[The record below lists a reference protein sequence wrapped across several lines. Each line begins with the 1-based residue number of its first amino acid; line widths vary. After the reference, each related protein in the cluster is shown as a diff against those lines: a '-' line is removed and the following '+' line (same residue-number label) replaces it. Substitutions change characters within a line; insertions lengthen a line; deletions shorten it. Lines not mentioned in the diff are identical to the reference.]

1 MGNHQVLYRKYR
13 PYTFDEV
20 IGQEHVVRTLTNAL
34 NTDKVAHA
42 YLFTGPRGTGKTTMA
57 RLLARHVNC
66 AVLSAKRSEALTTSA
81 SAEAFG
87 EGGLKN
93 VCSKENTCINCSS
106 FLLGN
111 HPDLIE
117 IDAASNRGIDEIRA
131 LKEGIRF
138 APVQAPYK
146 FFIVDEVH
154 MLTKEA
160 FNALLKTLEE
170 PPSHAIFVLA
180 TTEIHKVPS
189 TIASRCQRFDFR
201 RLALEEIKNRLHGI
215 AAKENVNIDDAALE
229 LIAIYADGSERDAE
243 SLLDQVISFGN
254 ANITGE
260 DAAAVLGLV
269 EFSVMREFIEALALN
284 NPSAALALISASAEN
299 GYDMDQFLKAA
310 ISYLREI
317 LVLSINPEVAE
328 YVVKRIGKEQAQAA
342 LAQAQ
347 MLSKEKV
354 TAIIERFLEAVRQ
367 MKYSPSP
374 QLPIEIA
381 VVELLNN

>member
-1 MGNHQVLYRKYR
+1 MTAQLFMGNHQVLYRKYR
-13 PYTFDEV
+13 PYTFNEI
-20 IGQEHVVRTLTNAL
+20 IGQEHVVRILTNAL

-42 YLFTGPRGTGKTTMA
+42 YLFTGPRGTGKTTIA

-66 AVLSAKRSEALTTSA
+66 VKRSDNTGT
-81 SAEAFG
+81 
-87 EGGLKN
+87 
-93 VCSKENTCINCSS
+93 VCSTKDDVCINCAS
-106 FLLGN
+106 FLFGN

-138 APVQAPYK
+138 TPVQASYK

-189 TIASRCQRFDFR
+189 TISSRCQRFDFK
-201 RLALEEIKNRLHGI
+201 RLNLEEIKNRLSKIGAQEGI
-215 AAKENVNIDDAALE
+215 NIDDAALE
-229 LIAIYADGSERDAE
+229 LIAIYADGSQRDAE
-243 SLLDQVISFGN
+243 SLLDQIISFASGVGN
-254 ANITGE
+254 LNITRE
-260 DAAAVLGLV
+260 DAASVLGLV
-269 EFSVMREFIEALALN
+269 EFSVMREFIETLVTKN
-284 NPSAALALISASAEN
+284 SSAALAIINGSAEK
-299 GYDMDQFLKAA
+299 GYDMEQFLQAA
-310 ISYLREI
+310 IAYLREI
-317 LVLSINPEVAE
+317 LLLSVNPEVIE
-328 YVVKRIGKEQAQAA
+328 YVAKRIGKEQTEAA

-347 MLSKEKV
+347 VISKEKI
-354 TAIIERFLEAVRQ
+354 TAIIERFLVAAQQ

-381 VVELLNN
+381 VVELLS